1 MVKFLFYPCV
11 LVSYA
16 VGVAATS
23 FCETDGFGLVW
34 QDEFDA
40 PVLDKTS
47 WSTDFSGNDS
57 RVRDSLGTADNVYL
71 ENGTLV
77 LRSQRQAIGGY
88 QFTSGAVQTQG
99 MRSWKGLTRAC
110 VKAMLPGGG
119 PKGSGD
125 GIWPAHWMM
134 PDNKACWPSNG
145 EIDIMEMVNG
155 DGMTHGTYHW
165 NPSGCGDKP
174 LRHPSV
180 SNETFAGAD
189 WATAYHEYAVEY
201 SPEHVMFVFDG
212 RVLINITRASQ
223 NHMAG
228 LPDRNATFFD
238 VPYYMILNTA
248 VGGPWPK
255 PVSADTVFPTYHR
268 IDYVRIGQRQ

>member
-1 MVKFLFYPCV
+1 
-11 LVSYA
+11 
-16 VGVAATS
+16 
-23 FCETDGFGLVW
+23 
-34 QDEFDA
+34 
-40 PVLDKTS
+40 
-47 WSTDFSGNDS
+47 
-57 RVRDSLGTADNVYL
+57 
-71 ENGTLV
+71 
-77 LRSQRQAIGGY
+77 
-88 QFTSGAVQTQG
+88 
-99 MRSWKGLTRAC
+99 
-110 VKAMLPGGG
+110 
-119 PKGSGD
+119 
-125 GIWPAHWMM
+125 MM